1 MPKILPEK
9 YRNMKTESYETYL
22 TKTLESLDS
31 NFIVKVYKTAGDHDK
46 WSSFLKGTDLRIQL
60 RWKKDVIDEFVVE
73 KEFWYKSNREREDR
87 MHMRDF
93 AHVHIDE
100 IKRVF
105 VESNRK
111 KKNAV

>member
-60 RWKKDVIDEFVVE
+60 RWKKDFGISLIE
-73 KEFWYKSNREREDR
+73 KEKIVCICVILL
-87 MHMRDF
+87 MC
-93 AHVHIDE
+93 I
-100 IKRVF
+100 
-105 VESNRK
+105 
-111 KKNAV
+111 